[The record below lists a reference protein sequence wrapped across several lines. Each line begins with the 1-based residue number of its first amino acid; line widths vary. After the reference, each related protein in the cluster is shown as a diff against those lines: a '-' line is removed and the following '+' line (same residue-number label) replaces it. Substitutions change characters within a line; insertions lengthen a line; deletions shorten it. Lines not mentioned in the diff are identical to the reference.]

1 LSDANSPKT
10 AYIATLNLPDTLN
23 FELAEE
29 DAAKLPEVQSSPQKR
44 QNLPKPNLIESLSKG
59 LISAPTSASV
69 SPTTE
74 FAPGG
79 SRQGFFT
86 SVTNALD
93 GLDPESSTRPQI
105 RKKLT
110 QPPSRATSPPLP
122 HFEPP
127 RINYGPG
134 ASPPRARK
142 KGTIISDK
150 LFTSAKWTPEKQQF
164 GVNGGLI
171 NAVKSAQN
179 AGALPDYKWIGTLG
193 MVILNWT

>member
-1 LSDANSPKT
+1 MLILQT

-29 DAAKLPEVQSSPQKR
+29 DAAKLPEVKTSPQKR
-44 QNLPKPNLIESLSKG
+44 QNIPKPNLLESLSKG
-59 LISAPTSASV
+59 LVSVPTSASV

-74 FAPGG
+74 FPPGG
-79 SRQGFFT
+79 SRQGFFA
-86 SVTNALD
+86 SVTNALA
-93 GLDPESSTRPQI
+93 GLDPESSSRPQI
-105 RKKLT
+105 
-110 QPPSRATSPPLP
+110 
-122 HFEPP
+122 

-142 KGTIISDK
+142 RGQTISDK

-171 NAVKSAQN
+171 NAVKSAED
-179 AGALPDYKWIGTLG
+179 AGALQDYKWIGTLG
-193 MVILNWT
+193 MVVFI